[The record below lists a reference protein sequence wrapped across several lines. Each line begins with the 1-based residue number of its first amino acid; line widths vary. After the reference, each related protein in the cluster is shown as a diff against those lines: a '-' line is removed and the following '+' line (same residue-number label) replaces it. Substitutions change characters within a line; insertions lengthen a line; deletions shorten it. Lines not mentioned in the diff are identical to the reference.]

1 MCAWGVCPGRAR
13 GACAATFSFSKNFR
27 DLKKDFFKVAE
38 TFLLLYIKEQ
48 LSKIKFKIRI
58 CLVFF
63 FYLSKWQKT
72 GLNLKNSKTFFK
84 KFLFIFSF

>member
-13 GACAATFSFSKNFR
+13 GACAATFSFSKNFS

-38 TFLLLYIKEQ
+38 TFLLQVLLYIKEQ

-63 FYLSKWQKT
+63 FIYQN
-72 GLNLKNSKTFFK
+72 GK
-84 KFLFIFSF
+84 KRV